1 MKRLLKRL
9 APFAPDHSGAV
20 SVLFEL
26 GGMITLCDAG
36 GCTGNVCGFDEPR
49 WEQTPNAIFSAALRD
64 MDAIMGRDDRL
75 VKKMADAMDAADWPF
90 AALVGTPVPAVIG
103 TDFKALRRM
112 AERKTGKPVI
122 ALSAAGTGL
131 YDKGEDAAYLEL
143 FTTFTE
149 PAARDENI
157 IGVLGVT
164 PLELS
169 SADPTGL
176 VRHTLADQGKT
187 VFCYN
192 SLEEIRQAAAVSCNL
207 VLAPAGLAAARFLQE
222 KFGTPYRIC
231 CPVLPRHIQ
240 EIAPSLKGRKTL
252 ILHQQFA
259 VRAIRELAG
268 DAEIVAANYFMQI
281 PEFAEPQD
289 VTLSG
294 EDDFTELVKQG
305 QFDVILADPL
315 FRRLIPD
322 FRGEFIDFIHFAVSG
337 KLEEDY

>member
-64 MDAIMGRDDRL
+64 MDAIMGRDDRR
-75 VKKMADAMDAADWPF
+75 VKKMADAMDAAAWPF

-143 FTTFTE
+143 FATFTE

-157 IGVLGVT
+157 LGVLGVT

-176 VRHTLADQGKT
+176 VRHILADQGKT

-192 SLEEIRQAAAVSCNL
+192 SLEEIRQAEAASCNL

-240 EIAPSLKGRKTL
+240 EIVPSLKGRKTL

-259 VRAIRELAG
+259 VRAIRDLAG
-268 DAEIVAANYFMQI
+268 DTEIVAANYFMQI

>member
-75 VKKMADAMDAADWPF
+75 VKKMADAMDAAAWPF

-157 IGVLGVT
+157 LGVLGVT

-268 DAEIVAANYFMQI
+268 DMEIVAANYFMQI